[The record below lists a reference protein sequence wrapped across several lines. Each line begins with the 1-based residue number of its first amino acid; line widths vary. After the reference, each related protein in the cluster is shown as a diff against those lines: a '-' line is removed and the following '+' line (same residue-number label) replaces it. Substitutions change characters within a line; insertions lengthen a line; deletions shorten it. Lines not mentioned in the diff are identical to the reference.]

1 MKMRDLRLQRI
12 IEAVA
17 GQDGSRGGGVM
28 TLAIAMLLWS
38 MSASL
43 ALALD
48 AKQLYR
54 QAAPAVVY
62 IQASG
67 KDRVEG
73 VSGTGSIIRSDGYIL
88 TNAHVVASAGNPLPT
103 IVVALKPETL
113 SGQRRQDLASY
124 VRAELV
130 ARSDSFDLA
139 LLKIDVAEPLPAL
152 RLSDLTEVAIG
163 EDVIAIG
170 HPGGGVPWT
179 MTAGRLSGTS
189 RDYRGVKGFDV
200 LQTDTAINPGNSG
213 GPLLDSRG
221 EIVGIN
227 TFGHREGRAGVVL
240 SGLNFAVQSTT
251 AVNWLRS
258 VQGAD
263 FLAAGPSP
271 RLVPPVAV
279 LPPTAP
285 NRTPEASV
293 EPDPERA
300 AYVAFLDELRAA
312 QGELP
317 EPMDRAGKAASEEP
331 DRASGVDGF
340 EKLLR
345 ELRR

>member
-1 MKMRDLRLQRI
+1 MNVLNWQRI
-12 IEAVA
+12 IGAVA
-17 GQDGSRGGGVM
+17 RRDDSGGCVI
-28 TLAIAMLLWS
+28 TLAIAILMWS
-38 MSASL
+38 MSAPM
-43 ALALD
+43 AVALD

-54 QAAPAVVY
+54 QASPAVVY

-67 KDRVEG
+67 KDRAEG
-73 VSGTGSIIRSDGYIL
+73 GSGTGSIIRSDGYIL
-88 TNAHVVASAGNPLPT
+88 TNAHVVAAAGNPLPT
-103 IVVALKPETL
+103 IVVAFKPETL
-113 SGQRRQDLASY
+113 SGQRHQDLARY

-130 ARSDSFDLA
+130 ARSEPFDLA
-139 LLKIDVAEPLPAL
+139 LLKIDVPEQLPAL

-189 RDYRGVKGFDV
+189 RDYGGVKGFDV

-213 GPLLDSRG
+213 GPLLNSLG

-227 TFGHREGRAGVVL
+227 TFIRREGHGGVAL
-240 SGLNFAVQSTT
+240 FGLNFAVQSTT

-271 RLVPPVAV
+271 RLVPPIAS
-279 LPPTAP
+279 LPPPAP
-285 NRTPEASV
+285 NRTPEPSV

-300 AYVAFLDELRAA
+300 GYAAFLNELRAA
-312 QGELP
+312 EGQLP
-317 EPMDRAGKAASEEP
+317 EPMVRAEKAARENP
-331 DRASGVDGF
+331 DSASGVDGF
-340 EKLLR
+340 DTLLR
-345 ELRR
+345 ELRH